1 MNIGIIGVGGVGGY
15 FGGKLT
21 KLLQREEYKENLN
34 IYFIARNEHL
44 KEIKENGL
52 ILSMKEEGEI
62 ICKPT
67 LATDNFDE
75 LPELDLCLLCVKSYD
90 FNNTLKLLK
99 SKIKDYTKIIA
110 LLNGIDIYERVR
122 EVIPN
127 GVLYPACV
135 YVGTHIERY
144 GKVTQSGG
152 SCTIMFGSDPVKPDV
167 YPQDVL
173 DLFDACGIKYKWSK
187 DPNIEIWSKYM
198 FIAAYGMVTASE
210 QKTLGMVLESEDL
223 SSKVKGIMQEIK
235 NIADKLEINLPE
247 NIVEESFNKGRDFP
261 YNAKTS
267 FHRDFEQKNKNNEGE
282 LFGDTIVR
290 FGGKLGVETPISIN
304 VNTKLKQL

>member
-21 KLLQREEYKENLN
+21 KLLQREEYKEALN
-34 IYFIARNEHL
+34 IYFLARNKHL
-44 KEIKENGL
+44 EEIKENGL
-52 ILSMKEEGEI
+52 ILSTKDEGEI

-75 LPELDLCLLCVKSYD
+75 LPQLDICLLCVKSYD

-99 SKIKDYTKIIA
+99 SKIKDDTKIIA
-110 LLNGIDIYERVR
+110 LLNGIDNYARVR

-135 YVGTHIERY
+135 YVGTCIERY
-144 GKVTQSGG
+144 GKVTQNGG
-152 SCTIMFGSDPVKPDV
+152 SCTIIFGSDPAKAVV
-167 YPQDVL
+167 YPQELL
-173 DLFDACGIKYKWSK
+173 DLFDACGIKYKWTK
-187 DPNIEIWSKYM
+187 DPYMEIWSKYM
-198 FIAAYGMVTASE
+198 FIAAYGMVTACE
-210 QKTLGMVLESEDL
+210 DKTLGMVLESKDS

-247 NIVEESFNKGRDFP
+247 NIVEESFNKGREFT
-261 YNAKTS
+261 YETKTS
-267 FHRDFEQKNKNNEGE
+267 FHRDFEQKNKKNEGE
-282 LFGDTIVR
+282 LFGDTIIKL
-290 FGGKLGVETPISIN
+290 GIELGVETPISII
-304 VNTKLKQL
+304 VNQKLKQ